1 MDKIT
6 ELTYTKDEIYSM
18 MQSICDEYKIRLR
31 IIDSKKEVEELGWKV
46 NCGCCSVP
54 DYIGISYFT
63 YKRGSLERKL
73 IAFFH
78 EFAHCKLSDQVPF
91 KIPGYS
97 LNHMSQMQYELA
109 LSNLGINFA
118 KEKYNIV
125 FSDDA
130 VKWLLK
136 QNMTYSDPE
145 GGESCRFT
153 KGNNKLYSI
162 RHEIIEVEND

>member
-1 MDKIT
+1 MVK
-6 ELTYTKDEIYSM
+6 ELTYTKEQIYSM
-18 MQSICDEYKIRLR
+18 MQSICDDYQIRLR
-31 IIDSKKEVEELGWKV
+31 IVDSKKEAKELGWKL
-46 NCGCCSVP
+46 NCGASCG
-54 DYIGISYFT
+54 DFIMISYFT
-63 YKRGSLERKL
+63 YKKTSLERKL

-91 KIPGYS
+91 INPKYDFNG
-97 LNHMSQMQYELA
+97 MSKMQYELA
-109 LSNLGINFA
+109 ISYLGIKFA

-145 GGESCRFT
+145 GGESCKFT